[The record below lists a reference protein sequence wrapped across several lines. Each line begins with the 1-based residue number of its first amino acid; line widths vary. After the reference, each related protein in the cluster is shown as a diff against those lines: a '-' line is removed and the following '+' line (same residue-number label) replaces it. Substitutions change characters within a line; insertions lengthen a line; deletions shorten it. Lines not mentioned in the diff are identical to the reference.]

1 MFAIG
6 ERLRIGSSVT
16 EVPVRTS
23 NLESLMA
30 AHHVRVTLSG
40 ERIVAIGEPVEFEPD
55 VTPESPKKP
64 EIETHRVAVT
74 MCGDRVIKI
83 GEPVDLD
90 PSDAAAEPIA
100 AKEPEIEPH
109 RFFVTVRDG
118 LVVEIGRP
126 FDWET
131 ELMSAMADAEERR
144 E

>member
-1 MFAIG
+1 VDRIIG
-6 ERLRIGSSVT
+6 HRRSGLSTPNWHGEG
-16 EVPVRTS
+16 
-23 NLESLMA
+23 LMA

-40 ERIVAIGEPVEFEPD
+40 DRVVAIGEPVELEPD
-55 VTPESPKKP
+55 TTPEEKP
-64 EIETHRVAVT
+64 EIETHRVAVI
-74 MCGDRVIKI
+74 MFGDRVIKI
-83 GEPVDLD
+83 GEPVDLEPPD
-90 PSDAAAEPIA
+90 AAEPIV

-131 ELMSAMADAEERR
+131 EVMSGMTDAEERA